1 MRDDTAEKYGPA
13 IRKAAVNAA
22 IEWPDVTADDVEQEV
37 WMRLLEA
44 PGVTDTLEGFEPS
57 AASRFLFK
65 MAKQVASK
73 EKQKARISRGDFK
86 YSTGEVK
93 KRLAAGAL
101 SCLGAGEMGSWAAD
115 EESSGTGNG
124 YTDTTGATAS
134 FMADLQGALLS
145 LKERNERY
153 FNLIVAKYLLEE
165 GFNHA
170 DDMAATR
177 ALKSL
182 TNLMNFGY
190 KKDMGEYEGPGLH
203 KKPTRAA
210 AQAMNHEYETSDYSG
225 AFKEKGVW

>member
-1 MRDDTAEKYGPA
+1 MENETVEKYGES

-22 IEWPDVTADDVEQEV
+22 IEWQEISADDIEQDM

-44 PGVTDTLEGFEPS
+44 PGAVDTLDTFDTDV
-57 AASRFLFK
+57 ARKFLFQ
-65 MAKQVASK
+65 MAKQVAAK
-73 EKQKARISRGDFK
+73 DKQRTRISKGDFN

-134 FMADLQGALLS
+134 FLVDLTGALQA
-145 LKERNERY
+145 LKLKNERY
-153 FNLIVAKYLLEE
+153 FNLIVAHYLLGEN
-165 GFNHA
+165 FNNA
-170 DDMAATR
+170 DEVAVRR

-210 AQAMNHEYETSDYSG
+210 AQALSDGYENDNYDG
-225 AFKEKGVW
+225 DIR